1 MHLLLS
7 ADVMVNVGRI
17 DTLFFGVGFMHHII
31 GRHGVAALG
40 AKYSTLKWGDAVA
53 LVLAVGTWS
62 AYTVR

>member
-1 MHLLLS
+1 
-7 ADVMVNVGRI
+7 MVNVGRI